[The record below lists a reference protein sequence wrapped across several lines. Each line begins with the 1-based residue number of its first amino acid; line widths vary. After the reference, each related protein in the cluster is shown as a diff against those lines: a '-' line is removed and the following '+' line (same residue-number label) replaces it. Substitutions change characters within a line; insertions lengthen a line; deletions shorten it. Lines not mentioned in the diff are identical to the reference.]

1 MLNSIKK
8 LDRIILFLQK
18 KTMKKNSS
26 LLIVFNFIT
35 ILLFGQENATTCSK
49 QTKQHNLLKTA
60 TLNASQIVETEKYDV
75 HFYSLNL
82 NMTNTSSYLSGTAEI
97 HAKANSNLDSAL
109 FELYP
114 SMIISEVRVNGLIVN
129 FSRFGTAVK
138 APVNS
143 SANQNFVIEIS
154 YSGNPP
160 TAQTNPLGGSGMTAG
175 TSPSWGNKV
184 VWSLSEPFSA
194 YEWFPCKQS
203 LRDKADS
210 SFVAVTVPDTC
221 KAGSNGVLINTVP
234 LGNGFTRYEWKNKHA
249 IDYYLISVAVAKYIE
264 YSFYANPVG
273 APNPILIQNFIYD
286 NPQTFIY
293 FEDEINET
301 GDFMELFYDL
311 YGPYPFEDQKY
322 GHCMAPIGGGMEHQT
337 MTTQGSFSK
346 GLTAHE
352 LAHQWWG
359 NSVTCA
365 SWSDIFI
372 NEGFAS
378 YSEYVMLENLYPA
391 EKVQHMLDVHNNV
404 LSQTGGSVWFSDTL
418 NENRI
423 FNGRLSYDKGSG
435 IIHSIRY
442 LMNND
447 SLFFAGLREFQND
460 FKDSVARGIDL
471 RNKMQE
477 ISGINYTPFF
487 EQWYFGEGYP
497 TYSIRW
503 KQIGQDLLLELNHTA
518 SKPSVTP
525 TFTNPIDLRF
535 TRQGMSDTLIRFD
548 VASNSQ
554 QFYISNFG
562 TLSATITVDPQNW
575 IINNLGTIIQDNS
588 LVNLTEV
595 LENNTALTIVP
606 NPNNGIFTIGNQQA
620 NCWLSVFNMQ
630 GKNILN
636 KQLAPNELI
645 DLQDFGK
652 GTYLLEIKNSENSV
666 AKTLKLISF

>member
-1 MLNSIKK
+1 
-8 LDRIILFLQK
+8 
-18 KTMKKNSS
+18 MKKNSS

-35 ILLFGQENATTCSK
+35 ILLFGQENATSCSK

-97 HAKANSNLDSAL
+97 HAKANTNLDSAL

-114 SMIISEVRVNGLIVN
+114 SMIISEVRVNGLVVN
-129 FSRFGTAVK
+129 FSRLGTAVK
-138 APVNS
+138 APINAS
-143 SANQNFVIEIS
+143 QNENFRLEID

-378 YSEYVMLENLYPA
+378 YSEYLMLENLYPA
-391 EKVQHMLDVHNNV
+391 EKVQHMLDVHDNV

-477 ISGINYTPFF
+477 ISSINYTPFF

-503 KQIGQDLLLELNHTA
+503 KQIGQDLLLELKHTA

-535 TRQGMSDTLIRFD
+535 IRQGMNDTLIRFD
-548 VASNSQ
+548 VAANSQ

-562 TLSATITVDPQNW
+562 TLSSTITVDPQNW

-588 LVNLTEV
+588 LVNLNEMN
-595 LENNTALTIVP
+595 ENSTALTIVP

-620 NCWLSVFNMQ
+620 NCWVSVFNMQ

-636 KQLAPNELI
+636 KQLSQNELI

-652 GTYLLEIKNSENSV
+652 GTYLLEIKNSVNSE

>member
-1 MLNSIKK
+1 M
-8 LDRIILFLQK
+8 
-18 KTMKKNSS
+18 
-26 LLIVFNFIT
+26 
-35 ILLFGQENATTCSK
+35 
-49 QTKQHNLLKTA
+49 
-60 TLNASQIVETEKYDV
+60 
-75 HFYSLNL
+75 
-82 NMTNTSSYLSGTAEI
+82 
-97 HAKANSNLDSAL
+97 
-109 FELYP
+109 
-114 SMIISEVRVNGLIVN
+114 
-129 FSRFGTAVK
+129 
-138 APVNS
+138 
-143 SANQNFVIEIS
+143 
-154 YSGNPP
+154 
-160 TAQTNPLGGSGMTAG
+160 
-175 TSPSWGNKV
+175 
-184 VWSLSEPFSA
+184 
-194 YEWFPCKQS
+194 
-203 LRDKADS
+203 RDKADS

-286 NPQTFIY
+286 NPQTFNY
-293 FEDEINET
+293 FQNQINET
-301 GDFMELFYDL
+301 ADFMELFYDL

-359 NSVTCA
+359 NNVTCA

-391 EKVQHMLDVHNNV
+391 EKVQHMLDVHDNV

-460 FKDSVARGIDL
+460 FKDSVARGIDF

-477 ISGINYTPFF
+477 ISSINYTPFF

-503 KQIGQDLLLELNHTA
+503 KQIGQDLLLELKHTA

-535 TRQGMSDTLIRFD
+535 IRQGMNDTLIRFD

-562 TLSATITVDPQNW
+562 TLSATITIDPQNW

-595 LENNTALTIVP
+595 MENNTALTIVP

-620 NCWLSVFNMQ
+620 NCWVSVFNMQ

-636 KQLAPNELI
+636 KLLAPNELI

-652 GTYLLEIKNSENSV
+652 GTYLLEIKNSVNSE
-666 AKTLKLISF
+666 AKTLKLLSF

>member
-1 MLNSIKK
+1 
-8 LDRIILFLQK
+8 
-18 KTMKKNSS
+18 MKKNTS

-35 ILLFGQENATTCSK
+35 ILLFAQENATTCSK
-49 QTKQHNLLKTA
+49 ETKQHNLLKTA

-97 HAKANSNLDSAL
+97 HAKANANLDSAL

-114 SMIISEVRVNGLIVN
+114 SMIISEVRVNGLVVN
-129 FSRFGTAVK
+129 FSRLGTAVK

-301 GDFMELFYDL
+301 GDFIELFYDL

-391 EKVQHMLDVHNNV
+391 EKVQHMLDVHDNV

-503 KQIGQDLLLELNHTA
+503 KQIGQDLLLELKHTA

-535 TRQGMSDTLIRFD
+535 IRQGMSDTLIRFD

-562 TLSATITVDPQNW
+562 TLSSTITVDPQNW

-595 LENNTALTIVP
+595 NENNTALTIVP

-620 NCWLSVFNMQ
+620 NCWVSVFNMQ

-652 GTYLLEIKNSENSV
+652 GTYLLEIKNSVNSE

>member
-1 MLNSIKK
+1 
-8 LDRIILFLQK
+8 
-18 KTMKKNSS
+18 MKKNSS

-97 HAKANSNLDSAL
+97 HAKANANLDSAL

-114 SMIISEVRVNGLIVN
+114 SMIISEVRVNGLVVN
-129 FSRFGTAVK
+129 FSRLGTAVK

-301 GDFMELFYDL
+301 ADFIELFYDL

-359 NSVTCA
+359 NNVTCA

-391 EKVQHMLDVHNNV
+391 EKAQHMLDVHDNV

-442 LMNND
+442 LINND

-460 FKDSVARGIDL
+460 FKDSVARGIDF

-477 ISGINYTPFF
+477 ISSINYTPFF

-503 KQIGQDLLLELNHTA
+503 KQIGQDLLLELKHTA

-535 TRQGMSDTLIRFD
+535 IRQGMNDTLIRFD

-562 TLSATITVDPQNW
+562 TLSSTITVDPQNW
-575 IINNLGTIIQDNS
+575 IINTIGTIIQDNS

-595 LENNTALTIVP
+595 MENNTALTIVP

-620 NCWLSVFNMQ
+620 NCWVSVFNMQ

-636 KQLAPNELI
+636 KLLAPNELI

-652 GTYLLEIKNSENSV
+652 GTYLLEIKNSENSE

>member
-1 MLNSIKK
+1 
-8 LDRIILFLQK
+8 
-18 KTMKKNSS
+18 MKKNSS
-26 LLIVFNFIT
+26 LLILFNFIT
-35 ILLFGQENATTCSK
+35 ILLFAQENATSCSK
-49 QTKQHNLLKTA
+49 QTKQNSLLKTA

-97 HAKANSNLDSAL
+97 HAKANANLDSAL

-114 SMIISEVRVNGLIVN
+114 SMIISEVRVNSLIVN
-129 FSRFGTAVK
+129 FSRLGTAVK
-138 APVNS
+138 VPVNS
-143 SANQNFVIEIS
+143 SVNQNFIIEIS

-234 LGNGFTRYEWKNKHA
+234 LGNGFTRYEWKNTHA

-286 NPQTFIY
+286 NPQTLNY
-293 FEDEINET
+293 FQNQINET
-301 GDFMELFYDL
+301 ADFMELFYDL

-337 MTTQGSFSK
+337 MTTQGFFSK

-391 EKVQHMLDVHNNV
+391 EKVQHMLDVHDNV

-503 KQIGQDLLLELNHTA
+503 KQIGQDLLLELKHTA

-535 TRQGMSDTLIRFD
+535 IRQGMNDTLIRFD

-562 TLSATITVDPQNW
+562 TLSSTITVDPQNW
-575 IINNLGTIIQDNS
+575 IINTIGTIIQDNS

-595 LENNTALTIVP
+595 MENNTALTIVP

-620 NCWLSVFNMQ
+620 NCWVSVFNMQ

-636 KQLAPNELI
+636 KLLAPNELI

-652 GTYLLEIKNSENSV
+652 GTYLLEIKNSENSE

>member
-97 HAKANSNLDSAL
+97 HAKANTNLDSAL

-114 SMIISEVRVNGLIVN
+114 SMIISEVRVNGLVVN
-129 FSRFGTAVK
+129 FSRLGTAVK

-249 IDYYLISVAVAKYIE
+249 IDYYLISVAVAKYIDF
-264 YSFYANPVG
+264 SFYANPVG

-286 NPQTFIY
+286 NPQTFVY

-391 EKVQHMLDVHNNV
+391 EKVQHMLDVHDNV

-575 IINNLGTIIQDNS
+575 IINNIGTIIQDNS

-606 NPNNGIFTIGNQQA
+606 NPNNGIFTIGNQKA

-652 GTYLLEIKNSENSV
+652 GTYLLEIKNSVNSEG
-666 AKTLKLISF
+666 KTLKLISF

>member
-1 MLNSIKK
+1 
-8 LDRIILFLQK
+8 
-18 KTMKKNSS
+18 MKKNSS
-26 LLIVFNFIT
+26 LIIVFNFIT

-97 HAKANSNLDSAL
+97 HAKANTNLDSAL

-114 SMIISEVRVNGLIVN
+114 SMIISEVRVNGLVVN
-129 FSRFGTAVK
+129 FSRLGTAVK

-143 SANQNFVIEIS
+143 SANQNFVLKIS

-301 GDFMELFYDL
+301 GDFIELFYDL

-378 YSEYVMLENLYPA
+378 YSEYLMLENLYPA
-391 EKVQHMLDVHNNV
+391 EKVQHMLDVHDNI

-503 KQIGQDLLLELNHTA
+503 KQIGQDLLLELKHTA

-535 TRQGMSDTLIRFD
+535 IRQGMSDTLIRFD

-562 TLSATITVDPQNW
+562 TLSSTITVDPQNW
-575 IINNLGTIIQDNS
+575 IINNIGTIIQDNS

-595 LENNTALTIVP
+595 NENSTALTIVP

-620 NCWLSVFNMQ
+620 NCWVSVFNMQ

-636 KQLAPNELI
+636 KQLAHNEVI

-652 GTYLLEIKNSENSV
+652 GTYLLEIKNSENSE

>member
-1 MLNSIKK
+1 
-8 LDRIILFLQK
+8 
-18 KTMKKNSS
+18 MKKNSS
-26 LLIVFNFIT
+26 LLILFNFIT
-35 ILLFGQENATTCSK
+35 ILLFAQENATSCSK
-49 QTKQHNLLKTA
+49 QTKQNSLLKTA

-97 HAKANSNLDSAL
+97 HAKANANLDSAL

-114 SMIISEVRVNGLIVN
+114 SMIISEVRVNGLVVN
-129 FSRFGTAVK
+129 FSRLGTAVK
-138 APVNS
+138 VPVNS
-143 SANQNFVIEIS
+143 SVNQNFIIEIS

-234 LGNGFTRYEWKNKHA
+234 LGNGFTRYEWKNTHA

-337 MTTQGSFSK
+337 MTTQGFFSK

-391 EKVQHMLDVHNNV
+391 EKVQHMLDVHDNV

-460 FKDSVARGIDL
+460 FKDSVARGIDF

-477 ISGINYTPFF
+477 ISSINYTPFF

-503 KQIGQDLLLELNHTA
+503 KQIGQDLLLELKHTA

-535 TRQGMSDTLIRFD
+535 IRQGMNDTLIRFD

-562 TLSATITVDPQNW
+562 TLSSTITVDPQNW
-575 IINNLGTIIQDNS
+575 IINTIGTIIQDNS

-595 LENNTALTIVP
+595 MENNTALTIVP

-620 NCWLSVFNMQ
+620 NCWVSVFNMQ

-636 KQLAPNELI
+636 KQLSPNELI

-652 GTYLLEIKNSENSV
+652 GTYLLEIKNSENSE

>member
-1 MLNSIKK
+1 
-8 LDRIILFLQK
+8 
-18 KTMKKNSS
+18 MKKNSS
-26 LLIVFNFIT
+26 LLILFNFIT
-35 ILLFGQENATTCSK
+35 ILLFAQENATSCSK
-49 QTKQHNLLKTA
+49 QTKQNSLLKTA

-97 HAKANSNLDSAL
+97 HAKANANLDSAL

-114 SMIISEVRVNGLIVN
+114 SMIISEVRVNGLVVN
-129 FSRFGTAVK
+129 FSRLGTAVK
-138 APVNS
+138 VPVNS
-143 SANQNFVIEIS
+143 SVNQNFIIEIS

-234 LGNGFTRYEWKNKHA
+234 LGNGFTRYEWKNTHA

-286 NPQTFIY
+286 NPQTLNY
-293 FEDEINET
+293 FQNQINET
-301 GDFMELFYDL
+301 ADFMELFYDL

-391 EKVQHMLDVHNNV
+391 EKVQHMLDVHDNV

-460 FKDSVARGIDL
+460 FKDSVARGIDF

-477 ISGINYTPFF
+477 ISSINYTPFF

-503 KQIGQDLLLELNHTA
+503 KQIGQDLLLELKHTA

-535 TRQGMSDTLIRFD
+535 IRQGMNDTLIRFD

-562 TLSATITVDPQNW
+562 TLSSTITVDPQNW
-575 IINNLGTIIQDNS
+575 IINNIGTIIQDNS

-595 LENNTALTIVP
+595 MENNTALTIVP

-620 NCWLSVFNMQ
+620 NCWVSVFNMQ

-636 KQLAPNELI
+636 KQLSPNELI

-652 GTYLLEIKNSENSV
+652 GTYLLEIKNSVNSE
-666 AKTLKLISF
+666 AKTLKLLSF

>member
-1 MLNSIKK
+1 
-8 LDRIILFLQK
+8 
-18 KTMKKNSS
+18 MKKNSS

-35 ILLFGQENATTCSK
+35 ILIFAQENTTSCSK

-97 HAKANSNLDSAL
+97 HAKANTNLDSAL

-114 SMIISEVRVNGLIVN
+114 SMIISEVRVNGLVVN
-129 FSRFGTAVK
+129 FSRLGTAVK
-138 APVNS
+138 APINAS
-143 SANQNFVIEIS
+143 QNENFRLEID

-301 GDFMELFYDL
+301 GDFIELFYDL

-391 EKVQHMLDVHNNV
+391 EKVQHMLDVHDNV

-447 SLFFAGLREFQND
+447 SLFFAGLREFQID
-460 FKDSVARGIDL
+460 FKDSVARGIDF

-535 TRQGMSDTLIRFD
+535 IRQGMSDTLIRFD
-548 VASNSQ
+548 VVSNSQ
-554 QFYISNFG
+554 QFYISDFG
-562 TLSATITVDPQNW
+562 TLSSTITVDPQNW
-575 IINNLGTIIQDNS
+575 IINNIGTIIQDNS
-588 LVNLTEV
+588 LVNLNEV
-595 LENNTALTIVP
+595 NENTTALTIVP

-636 KQLAPNELI
+636 KQLAQNELI

-652 GTYLLEIKNSENSV
+652 GTYLLEIKNSVNSE

>member
-1 MLNSIKK
+1 M
-8 LDRIILFLQK
+8 LFLQK
-18 KTMKKNSS
+18 KTMKKNTS

-35 ILLFGQENATTCSK
+35 ILLFAQENATTCSK

-114 SMIISEVRVNGLIVN
+114 SMIISEVRVNGLVVN
-129 FSRFGTAVK
+129 FSRLGTAVK

-234 LGNGFTRYEWKNKHA
+234 LGNGFTRYEWKNTHA

-391 EKVQHMLDVHNNV
+391 EKVQHMLDVHDNV

-535 TRQGMSDTLIRFD
+535 IRQGMIDTLIRFD

-562 TLSATITVDPQNW
+562 TLSSTITVDPQNW
-575 IINNLGTIIQDNS
+575 IINNIGTIIQDNS
-588 LVNLTEV
+588 LVNLTE
-595 LENNTALTIVP
+595 EFGNNTALTIVP

-620 NCWLSVFNMQ
+620 NCWVSVFNMQ

-636 KQLAPNELI
+636 KQLAPNEVI

>member
-1 MLNSIKK
+1 
-8 LDRIILFLQK
+8 
-18 KTMKKNSS
+18 MKKNSS
-26 LLIVFNFIT
+26 LLIAFNFIT
-35 ILLFGQENATTCSK
+35 ILLFAQENATSCSK

-114 SMIISEVRVNGLIVN
+114 SMIIAEVRVNGLIEN
-129 FSRFGTAVK
+129 FSRLGTAVK
-138 APVNS
+138 VPVNS
-143 SANQNFVIEIS
+143 SVNQNFIIEIS

-286 NPQTFIY
+286 NPQTLNY
-293 FEDEINET
+293 FQNQINET
-301 GDFMELFYDL
+301 ADFMELFYDL

-359 NSVTCA
+359 NNVTCA

-391 EKVQHMLDVHNNV
+391 EKVQHMLDVHDNV

-460 FKDSVARGIDL
+460 FKDSVARGIDF

-477 ISGINYTPFF
+477 ISSINYTPFF

-503 KQIGQDLLLELNHTA
+503 KQIGQDLLLELKHTA

-535 TRQGMSDTLIRFD
+535 IRQGMNDTLIRFD

-562 TLSATITVDPQNW
+562 TLSSTITVDPQNW
-575 IINNLGTIIQDNS
+575 IINNIGTIIQDNS

-595 LENNTALTIVP
+595 MENNTALTIVP

-636 KQLAPNELI
+636 KQLSPNELI
-645 DLQDFGK
+645 DLLDFGK
-652 GTYLLEIKNSENSV
+652 GTYLLEIKNSVNSE

>member
-1 MLNSIKK
+1 
-8 LDRIILFLQK
+8 
-18 KTMKKNSS
+18 MKKNTS

-35 ILLFGQENATTCSK
+35 ILLFAQENATTCSK
-49 QTKQHNLLKTA
+49 ETKQHNLLKTA

-82 NMTNTSSYLSGTAEI
+82 NMTNTSSYLSGKAEI
-97 HAKANSNLDSAL
+97 HAKANTNLDSAL

-114 SMIISEVRVNGLIVN
+114 SMIISEVRVNGLVVN
-129 FSRFGTAVK
+129 FSRLGTAVK

-143 SANQNFVIEIS
+143 SVNQNFVIEIS

-301 GDFMELFYDL
+301 ADFIELFYDL

-346 GLTAHE
+346 GLTSHE

-391 EKVQHMLDVHNNV
+391 EKAQHMLDVHDNV

-535 TRQGMSDTLIRFD
+535 IRQGMSDTLIRFN

-562 TLSATITVDPQNW
+562 TLSATITIDPQNW

-620 NCWLSVFNMQ
+620 NCWVSVFNMQ

-636 KQLAPNELI
+636 KQLAQNELI

-652 GTYLLEIKNSENSV
+652 GTYLLEIKNSVNSE

>member
-1 MLNSIKK
+1 
-8 LDRIILFLQK
+8 
-18 KTMKKNSS
+18 MKKNSS
-26 LLIVFNFIT
+26 LLILFNFIT
-35 ILLFGQENATTCSK
+35 ILLFAQENATSCSK
-49 QTKQHNLLKTA
+49 QTKQNSLLKTA

-97 HAKANSNLDSAL
+97 HAKANANLDSAL

-114 SMIISEVRVNGLIVN
+114 SMIIAEVRVNGLIVN
-129 FSRFGTAVK
+129 FSRLGTAVK
-138 APVNS
+138 VPVNS
-143 SANQNFVIEIS
+143 SVNQNFIIEIS

-234 LGNGFTRYEWKNKHA
+234 LGNGFTRYEWKNTHA

-337 MTTQGSFSK
+337 MTTQGFFSK

-391 EKVQHMLDVHNNV
+391 EKVQHMLDVHDNV

-460 FKDSVARGIDL
+460 FKDSVARGIDF

-477 ISGINYTPFF
+477 ISSINYTPFF

-503 KQIGQDLLLELNHTA
+503 KQIGQDLLLELKHTA

-535 TRQGMSDTLIRFD
+535 IRQGMNDTLIRFD

-562 TLSATITVDPQNW
+562 TLSSTITVDPQNW
-575 IINNLGTIIQDNS
+575 IINTLGTIIQDNS

-595 LENNTALTIVP
+595 MENNTALTIVP

-620 NCWLSVFNMQ
+620 NCWVSVFNMQ

-636 KQLAPNELI
+636 KLLAPNELI

-652 GTYLLEIKNSENSV
+652 GTYLLEIKNSENSE

>member
-1 MLNSIKK
+1 
-8 LDRIILFLQK
+8 
-18 KTMKKNSS
+18 
-26 LLIVFNFIT
+26 
-35 ILLFGQENATTCSK
+35 
-49 QTKQHNLLKTA
+49 
-60 TLNASQIVETEKYDV
+60 
-75 HFYSLNL
+75 
-82 NMTNTSSYLSGTAEI
+82 
-97 HAKANSNLDSAL
+97 
-109 FELYP
+109 
-114 SMIISEVRVNGLIVN
+114 
-129 FSRFGTAVK
+129 
-138 APVNS
+138 
-143 SANQNFVIEIS
+143 
-154 YSGNPP
+154 
-160 TAQTNPLGGSGMTAG
+160 
-175 TSPSWGNKV
+175 
-184 VWSLSEPFSA
+184 
-194 YEWFPCKQS
+194 
-203 LRDKADS
+203 
-210 SFVAVTVPDTC
+210 
-221 KAGSNGVLINTVP
+221 
-234 LGNGFTRYEWKNKHA
+234 
-249 IDYYLISVAVAKYIE
+249 
-264 YSFYANPVG
+264 PVG

-286 NPQTFIY
+286 NPQTFIN
-293 FEDEINET
+293 FENDINET
-301 GDFMELFYDL
+301 ADFIELFYDL

-346 GLTAHE
+346 GLTSHE

-359 NSVTCA
+359 NNVTCA

-378 YSEYVMLENLYPA
+378 YSEYLMLENLYPA
-391 EKVQHMLDVHNNV
+391 EKVQHMLDVHDNV

-477 ISGINYTPFF
+477 ISSINYTPFF

-503 KQIGQDLLLELNHTA
+503 KQSGQDLLLELNHTA

-535 TRQGMSDTLIRFD
+535 IRQGMSDTLIRFN
-548 VASNSQ
+548 VTSNSQ

-562 TLSATITVDPQNW
+562 TLSSTISVDPQNW

-595 LENNTALTIVP
+595 NENNIVLTIVP

-620 NCWLSVFNMQ
+620 NCWVSVFNMQ

-636 KQLAPNELI
+636 KQL
-645 DLQDFGK
+645 
-652 GTYLLEIKNSENSV
+652 S
-666 AKTLKLISF
+666 

>member
-1 MLNSIKK
+1 
-8 LDRIILFLQK
+8 
-18 KTMKKNSS
+18 MKKNTS

-35 ILLFGQENATTCSK
+35 ILLFAQENATTCSK
-49 QTKQHNLLKTA
+49 ETKQHKLLKTA

-97 HAKANSNLDSAL
+97 HAKANTNLDSAL

-114 SMIISEVRVNGLIVN
+114 SMIISEVRVNGLVVN
-129 FSRFGTAVK
+129 FSRLGTAVK

-143 SANQNFVIEIS
+143 SANQNFVLKIS

-301 GDFMELFYDL
+301 ADFIELFYDL

-378 YSEYVMLENLYPA
+378 YSEYLMLENLYPS
-391 EKVQHMLDVHNNV
+391 EKVQHMLDVHDNV

-503 KQIGQDLLLELNHTA
+503 KQIGQDLLLELKHTA

-535 TRQGMSDTLIRFD
+535 IRQGMSDTLIRFD
-548 VASNSQ
+548 VAANSQ

-562 TLSATITVDPQNW
+562 TLSSTITVDPQNW

-620 NCWLSVFNMQ
+620 NCWVSVFNMQ

-652 GTYLLEIKNSENSV
+652 GTYLLEIKNSENSE

>member
-1 MLNSIKK
+1 
-8 LDRIILFLQK
+8 
-18 KTMKKNSS
+18 MKKNSS

-97 HAKANSNLDSAL
+97 HAKANINLDSAL

-129 FSRFGTAVK
+129 FSRIGTAVK

-286 NPQTFIY
+286 NPQTFVY

-535 TRQGMSDTLIRFD
+535 TRQGMIDTLIRFD

-562 TLSATITVDPQNW
+562 TLSSTITVDPQNW

-620 NCWLSVFNMQ
+620 NCWVSVFNMQ

-652 GTYLLEIKNSENSV
+652 GTYLLEIKNSVNSE

>member
-1 MLNSIKK
+1 
-8 LDRIILFLQK
+8 
-18 KTMKKNSS
+18 MKKNSS

-35 ILLFGQENATTCSK
+35 ILIFGQENATTCSK

-82 NMTNTSSYLSGTAEI
+82 NMTNISSYLSGTAEI

-114 SMIISEVRVNGLIVN
+114 SMIISEVRVNGLVVN
-129 FSRFGTAVK
+129 FSRLGTAVK

-143 SANQNFVIEIS
+143 SANQNFIIEIS

-301 GDFMELFYDL
+301 GDFIELFYDL

-378 YSEYVMLENLYPA
+378 YSEYLMLENLYPA
-391 EKVQHMLDVHNNV
+391 EKVQHMLDVHDNV

-503 KQIGQDLLLELNHTA
+503 KQIGQDLLLELKHIA

-535 TRQGMSDTLIRFD
+535 TRQGMIDTLIRFD

-562 TLSATITVDPQNW
+562 TLSSTITVDPQNW

-595 LENNTALTIVP
+595 NENNSALTIVP

-620 NCWLSVFNMQ
+620 NCWVSVFNMQ

-636 KQLAPNELI
+636 KQLAPNEVI

>member
-1 MLNSIKK
+1 
-8 LDRIILFLQK
+8 
-18 KTMKKNSS
+18 MKKNSS
-26 LLIVFNFIT
+26 LLILFNFIT
-35 ILLFGQENATTCSK
+35 ILLFAQENATSCSK
-49 QTKQHNLLKTA
+49 QTKQNSLLKTA

-97 HAKANSNLDSAL
+97 HAKANANLDSAL

-114 SMIISEVRVNGLIVN
+114 SMIISEVRVNGLVVN
-129 FSRFGTAVK
+129 FSRLGTAVK
-138 APVNS
+138 VPVNS
-143 SANQNFVIEIS
+143 SVNQNFIIEIS

-234 LGNGFTRYEWKNKHA
+234 LGNGFTRYEWKNTHA

-337 MTTQGSFSK
+337 MTTQGFFSK

-391 EKVQHMLDVHNNV
+391 EKVQHMLDVHDNV

-460 FKDSVARGIDL
+460 FKDSVARGIDF

-477 ISGINYTPFF
+477 ISSINYTPFF

-503 KQIGQDLLLELNHTA
+503 KQIGQDLLLELKHTA

-535 TRQGMSDTLIRFD
+535 IRQGMNDTLIRFD

-562 TLSATITVDPQNW
+562 TLSSTITVDPQNW
-575 IINNLGTIIQDNS
+575 IINTLGTIIQDNS

-595 LENNTALTIVP
+595 MENNTALTIVP

-620 NCWLSVFNMQ
+620 NCWVSVFNMQ

-636 KQLAPNELI
+636 KLLAPNELI

-652 GTYLLEIKNSENSV
+652 GTYLLEIKNSENSE

>member
-1 MLNSIKK
+1 
-8 LDRIILFLQK
+8 
-18 KTMKKNSS
+18 MKKNSS
-26 LLIVFNFIT
+26 LLIAFNFIT
-35 ILLFGQENATTCSK
+35 ILLFAQENATSCSK
-49 QTKQHNLLKTA
+49 QTKQNSLLKTA

-97 HAKANSNLDSAL
+97 HAKANANLDSAL

-114 SMIISEVRVNGLIVN
+114 SMIISEVRVNSLIVN
-129 FSRFGTAVK
+129 FSRLGTAVK
-138 APVNS
+138 VPVNS
-143 SANQNFVIEIS
+143 SVNQNFIIEIS

-286 NPQTFIY
+286 NPQTLNY
-293 FEDEINET
+293 FQNQINET
-301 GDFMELFYDL
+301 ADFMELFYDL

-391 EKVQHMLDVHNNV
+391 EKVQHMLDVHDNV

-503 KQIGQDLLLELNHTA
+503 KQIGQDLLLELKHTA

-535 TRQGMSDTLIRFD
+535 IRQGMNDTLIRFD

-562 TLSATITVDPQNW
+562 TLSSTITVDPQNW
-575 IINNLGTIIQDNS
+575 IINTLGTIIQDNS

-595 LENNTALTIVP
+595 MENNTALTIVP

-620 NCWLSVFNMQ
+620 NCWVSVFNMQ

-636 KQLAPNELI
+636 KQLSPNELI

-652 GTYLLEIKNSENSV
+652 GTYLLEIKNSVNSE
-666 AKTLKLISF
+666 AKTLKLLSF

>member
-575 IINNLGTIIQDNS
+575 IINNIGTIIQDNS

-595 LENNTALTIVP
+595 FENNTALTIVP